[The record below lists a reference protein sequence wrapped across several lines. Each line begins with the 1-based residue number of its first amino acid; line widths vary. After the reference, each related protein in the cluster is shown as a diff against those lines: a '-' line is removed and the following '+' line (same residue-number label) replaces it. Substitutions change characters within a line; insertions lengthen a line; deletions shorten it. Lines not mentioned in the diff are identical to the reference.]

1 MLDALTL
8 DQLRVFVAVVDTG
21 SFSGAS
27 RRLAR
32 VQSAISHSVQGL
44 EAALGVKLFERS
56 GRLPE
61 LTEPGEALLAD
72 ARALLRS
79 VSSLQSRA
87 AGFADGVEPELAIA
101 VDPLFPIT
109 TLIEAIR
116 AVEQQFPGMAI
127 RLVTGVIGEP
137 ERCLRAGEVSLA
149 IYTHDPLRSKDLEVQ
164 FLTRVKLIPVVAASH
179 ALARISGPVLREQLA
194 EYTQLAVSTGDSGGW
209 SSNIMSP
216 RIWRFADLY
225 TRREF
230 LLAGL
235 GWCYMPECMVA
246 EAICGGQLKRLAV
259 QEKAEDFFPL
269 YAVHLQATRLGPG
282 GRALLQKLMQ
292 GSNE

>member
-44 EAALGVKLFERS
+44 ETALGVKLFERS

-61 LTEPGEALLAD
+61 LTEAGEALLAD

-79 VSSLQSRA
+79 ASNLQSRA
-87 AGFADGVEPELAIA
+87 SGFAEGVEPELAIA
-101 VDPLFPIT
+101 VDPLFPIDR
-109 TLIEAIR
+109 LIDGFR
-116 AVEQQFPGMAI
+116 DVERQFPGMAI

-137 ERCLRAGEVSLA
+137 ERHLRAGEVSLA
-149 IYTHDPLRSKDLEVQ
+149 IYTHDPLRSKDLEVR
-164 FLTRVKLIPVVAASH
+164 FLTRVRLIPVVAVTH
-179 ALARISGPVLREQLA
+179 PLARIEGAVLREHLA
-194 EYTQLAVSTGDSGGW
+194 EHTQLVISTGDTNGW
-209 SSNIMSP
+209 SSNLMSP
-216 RIWRFADLY
+216 RLWHFADLH

-230 LLAGL
+230 LLAGF
-235 GWCYMPECMVA
+235 GWCYMPEYMVE
-246 EAICGGQLKRLAV
+246 EAIRDGLLKRLAV
-259 QEKAEDFFPL
+259 QEKAEDYFPL

-282 GRALLQKLMQ
+282 ARALLQRLMQ
-292 GSNE
+292 ES

>member
-44 EAALGVKLFERS
+44 ETALGVRLFERS

-61 LTEPGEALLAD
+61 LTEAGKALLAD

-79 VSSLQSRA
+79 ASNLQSRA
-87 AGFADGVEPELAIA
+87 AGFTDGVEPELAIA
-101 VDPLFPIT
+101 VDPLFPIAR
-109 TLIEAIR
+109 LIDGIR
-116 AVEQQFPGMAI
+116 DVERQFPGMAV

-149 IYTHDPLRSKDLEVQ
+149 IHTYDPLRSKDLEVR
-164 FLTRVKLIPVVAASH
+164 FLTRVRLIPVVAAAH
-179 ALARISGPVLREQLA
+179 PLAGIDGPVLREHLA
-194 EYTQLAVSTGDSGGW
+194 EHTQLVISSGDTGGW
-209 SSNIMSP
+209 SSNLMSP
-216 RIWRFADLY
+216 RLWRFADLH
-225 TRREF
+225 TRHEF
-230 LLAGL
+230 LQAGF
-235 GWCYMPECMVA
+235 GWCYMPEYMVEEPIRA
-246 EAICGGQLKRLAV
+246 GRLKQLAV
-259 QEKAEDFFPL
+259 QEKAEDYFPL

-282 GRALLQKLMQ
+282 AQALLQRLMQ
-292 GSNE
+292 DI